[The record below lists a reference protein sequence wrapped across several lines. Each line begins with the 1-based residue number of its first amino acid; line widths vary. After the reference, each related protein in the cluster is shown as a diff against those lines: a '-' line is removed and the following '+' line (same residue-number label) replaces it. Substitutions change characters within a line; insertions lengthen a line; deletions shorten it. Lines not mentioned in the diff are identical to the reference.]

1 MGKLKKSH
9 DHVTKIIVTIFILNS
24 RRPIVQM
31 RPNLYIFS
39 EQAIIPDMHTSSLK
53 QRLIK
58 DDPDDSRL
66 SRAKIEDY
74 SEKHIPLIPPQDGDW
89 VSTQNL

>member
-1 MGKLKKSH
+1 
-9 DHVTKIIVTIFILNS
+9 
-24 RRPIVQM
+24 
-31 RPNLYIFS
+31 
-39 EQAIIPDMHTSSLK
+39 MHTSSLK

-89 VSTQNL
+89 VSLRFSSNLSEIHGIKIYRGSYIKPNLRHDMQCLFCFYY

>member
-1 MGKLKKSH
+1 
-9 DHVTKIIVTIFILNS
+9 
-24 RRPIVQM
+24 
-31 RPNLYIFS
+31 
-39 EQAIIPDMHTSSLK
+39 MHTSSLK

-89 VSTQNL
+89 VSFFKFYEFIGGHKLTGHFQTRYAMFVLLLLLNLGFLVLFTHLS

>member
-1 MGKLKKSH
+1 MERKRQEEEEK
-9 DHVTKIIVTIFILNS
+9 
-24 RRPIVQM
+24 
-31 RPNLYIFS
+31 
-39 EQAIIPDMHTSSLK
+39 EEAIIPDMHTSSLK

-89 VSTQNL
+89 VSFSCFTNL